1 MSLTVSVYLRDGS
14 GTKVEDTA
22 LGGALA
28 AGFENWRTQVWGS
41 PLVRALGADYFP
53 RLEDADLFVDAEEV
67 TAFLRECA
75 LLREHLDAIT
85 AAVDLSQQPGIAVD
99 TATGRVITVS
109 ESHEVFREQLA
120 LRLANIEAVAR
131 RALEIGGEVVIW

>member
-1 MSLTVSVYLRDGS
+1 MKNTPNAVTRDGS

-41 PLVRALGADYFP
+41 PLVRALGAEYFP
-53 RLEDADLFVDAEEV
+53 RLDGADLFVHAGEV

-75 LLREHLDAIT
+75 L
-85 AAVDLSQQPGIAVD
+85 VSPPGLTWFSALAWHIGAG
-99 TATGRVITVS
+99 ASGPLGARFGPGRTGGN
-109 ESHEVFREQLA
+109 H
-120 LRLANIEAVAR
+120 
-131 RALEIGGEVVIW
+131 G